1 VRSTIEPLE
10 GNKVKLTVE
19 VDEDEFEHALDA
31 AFRKIAREVRI
42 PGFRPGKAP
51 RRILEA
57 RLGAGVGREEALRDA
72 LPDYYAQAVREND
85 VDVIAAPT
93 IDITAGE
100 EDGAVAFDA
109 VVEIRPQVDVAGY
122 GGLRVTVPS
131 PKASEEEIDAQIER
145 LREQFGELTDVDRP
159 AAAGDHTSINI
170 QGSSEGEPVP
180 GLTADD
186 YLYEVGSGGI
196 ATELDDNLRGAKVG
210 DVLEFD
216 SEHPVADRPPVHFKV
231 LVKGVKEKVLPDVTD
246 EWANEVSEFDTVDEL
261 RADFATR
268 ISGVRK
274 MQAAV
279 ALRERV
285 GEALAGLVEDDA
297 PQPLVDEVV
306 RERLQD
312 LAMRLSAQGVDAS
325 TWLQAMGKS
334 EAELVEELRVG
345 AVDAVKVDL
354 GLRAVADAEAIECTE
369 DDLELE
375 YERVAERIGEKPARV
390 RREFERNDQVAAVR
404 SDIRKRKALDWL
416 IEHVEIVDESGEPID
431 RADLE
436 IGGADGSAD
445 AEEVDADTGAVEDTE
460 ENAE

>member
-1 VRSTIEPLE
+1 
-10 GNKVKLTVE
+10 
-19 VDEDEFEHALDA
+19 
-31 AFRKIAREVRI
+31 
-42 PGFRPGKAP
+42 
-51 RRILEA
+51 
-57 RLGAGVGREEALRDA
+57 
-72 LPDYYAQAVREND
+72 
-85 VDVIAAPT
+85 
-93 IDITAGE
+93 
-100 EDGAVAFDA
+100 
-109 VVEIRPQVDVAGY
+109 
-122 GGLRVTVPS
+122 
-131 PKASEEEIDAQIER
+131 
-145 LREQFGELTDVDRP
+145 
-159 AAAGDHTSINI
+159 
-170 QGSSEGEPVP
+170 
-180 GLTADD
+180 
-186 YLYEVGSGGI
+186 
-196 ATELDDNLRGAKVG
+196 
-210 DVLEFD
+210 
-216 SEHPVADRPPVHFKV
+216 
-231 LVKGVKEKVLPDVTD
+231 VLPDVTD